1 MKINRKGFTLIELLV
16 VLVILGILITLAYM
30 GVSQYMKQARDT
42 VYEDFEKN
50 ITSGVTNYL
59 IDHSGSI
66 PSVGESLVV
75 DVEKLV
81 CEGYIEDLEDPR
93 EASKTCNLESYAIV
107 KRNNDT
113 NYNMDIKYS
122 ACLKCSSYESPA
134 CSNSIDGIKRLKADA
149 SCEVK

>member
-1 MKINRKGFTLIELLV
+1 MKINKKGFTLIELLV
-16 VLVILGILITLAYM
+16 VISILVILLTLAYL
-30 GVSQYMKQARDT
+30 GVSQYMKQARDA

-50 ITSGVTNYL
+50 ITNGVTNYL

-93 EASKTCNLESYAIV
+93 ESSKTCNLESYAIV

-113 NYNMDIKYS
+113 NYNMDIEYS
-122 ACLKCSSYESPA
+122 ACLKCSNYKSPA
-134 CSNSIDGIKRLKADA
+134 CSNPISGIKRLKASID
-149 SCEVK
+149 CEVK

>member
-1 MKINRKGFTLIELLV
+1 MKISRKGFTMLELLAV
-16 VLVILGILITLAYM
+16 IIILGILLTLAYM
-30 GVSQYMKQARDT
+30 GVSQYISQTKDT

-66 PSVGESLVV
+66 PSVGEYLVV

>member
-1 MKINRKGFTLIELLV
+1 MKINKKGFTLIELLV
-16 VLVILGILITLAYM
+16 VISILVILLTLAYL
-30 GVSQYMKQARDT
+30 GVSQYMKQARDA

-50 ITSGVTNYL
+50 ITNGVTNYL

-93 EASKTCNLESYAIV
+93 ESSKTCNLESYA
-107 KRNNDT
+107 
-113 NYNMDIKYS
+113 MDIEYS
-122 ACLKCSSYESPA
+122 ACLKCSNYKSPA
-134 CSNSIDGIKRLKADA
+134 CSNPISGIKRLKASID
-149 SCEVK
+149 CEVK

>member
-1 MKINRKGFTLIELLV
+1 MKINRKGFTLIELLAV
-16 VLVILGILITLAYM
+16 IAILGILLTLAYI
-30 GVSQYMKQARDT
+30 GVSQYMKQARDA

-113 NYNMDIKYS
+113 NYNMDIEYS

>member
-1 MKINRKGFTLIELLV
+1 MKISRKGFTMLELLAV
-16 VLVILGILITLAYM
+16 IIILGILLTLAYV
-30 GVSQYMKQARDT
+30 GVSQYISQTNDT